1 MRGQSLLEL
10 VLQHAVNALAL
21 SAVYA
26 LIAIG
31 ISLFFGV
38 IGIVNLAHGDIATF
52 GVFVSLA
59 VFQFVLGGGAADI
72 SVVSFGVALAN
83 IGAIAAGVLGSAV
96 VGYLIY
102 RLAFYPL
109 RDAPAIIGLLCSV
122 GVGFIIRES
131 ILNFYPDG
139 RNPQPFPS
147 IIPPDL
153 IEIGGVII
161 QYKHIVVIGVAL
173 VSMLLISYCVE
184 KTRFGR
190 AVRSVLDDRDVAR
203 SLGVSAIGVTVGVF
217 ILGSAFAG
225 VAGLMNALYYN
236 LIQSD
241 MGTLLTV
248 KGFTAA
254 VIGGLGNIYGA
265 LLGALLVGFIEALTS
280 GFLPSGSAYKDI
292 AVFTVLIALLIVRP
306 NGLIGRKASE
316 RV

>member
-1 MRGQSLLEL
+1 MLEL

-21 SAVYA
+21 SAIYA

-38 IGIVNLAHGDIATF
+38 IGIVNLAHGDIATA

-59 VFQFVLGGGAADI
+59 FFQFVLGGGAIDI
-72 SVVSFGVALAN
+72 TAVGFGVA
-83 IGAIAAGVLGSAV
+83 IGNLIALAAGIFGAAAV
-96 VGYLIY
+96 GFFFY

-109 RDAPAIIGLLCSV
+109 RNAPPIIGLLCSV

-139 RNPQPFPS
+139 RNPQPFPA
-147 IIPPDL
+147 IIPADL

-161 QYKHIVVIGVAL
+161 QYKHIVVIGVAVL
-173 VSMLLISYCVE
+173 SMLLISYCVE
-184 KTRFGR
+184 RTRYGR
-190 AVRSVLDDRDVAR
+190 AVRSVLNDRDVAR
-203 SLGVSAIGVTVGVF
+203 SLGVSAVGITVSIFV
-217 ILGSAFAG
+217 LGSAFAG
-225 VAGLMNALYYN
+225 LAGLMNALYYN
-236 LIQSD
+236 LVQSD

-292 AVFTVLIALLIVRP
+292 AVFGVLIAILIVRP
-306 NGLIGRKASE
+306 NGLIGRPASE